1 MKRII
6 VLTIA
11 TLLLFGNVA
20 CGKTAEVQLNRGKS
34 ELYSDADMDEAVDAI
49 MKEFSTWK
57 GCEMHSL
64 EYVGDE
70 CNSEDNIAWMNQL
83 DPGKNYTQCIAF
95 TSSFHSPKNG
105 GGSWQPDQEYTNW
118 GWYLGREDGGQ
129 WKLLTW
135 GY

>member
-1 MKRII
+1 MKKAMI
-6 VLTIA
+6 LTM
-11 TLLLFGNVA
+11 LLLICMSGTGCSKKMDYQLERGN
-20 CGKTAEVQLNRGKS
+20 S
-34 ELYSDADMDEAVDAI
+34 SIYSDADMDEAVAAI

-83 DPGKNYTQCIAF
+83 DLGKNYTQCIAF

-118 GWYLGREDGGQ
+118 GWYLGREDGGR